1 MRRVNFAGCNL
12 DLTIPFVLTSKYCEL
27 IIHKCQPKTKSH
39 NRLAKAVPYLEF
51 ESNFYFECPILGIR
65 DNHRMKQRDNLPNEL
80 PLHLGYRG
88 CSEPPCGVQAKRYQ
102 AFNNAA
108 SRRFF
113 GNTAF

>member
-1 MRRVNFAGCNL
+1 
-12 DLTIPFVLTSKYCEL
+12 
-27 IIHKCQPKTKSH
+27 
-39 NRLAKAVPYLEF
+39 
-51 ESNFYFECPILGIR
+51 
-65 DNHRMKQRDNLPNEL
+65 MKQRDTLPNEL

-113 GNTAF
+113 GNTTFSS